1 MSGGSR
7 HLGGGIARG
16 GANPA
21 GGQRGLRRQ
30 RPEAGLGPEERRS
43 QIRTPPEVSSI
54 SRILRSKFGKGEEEE
69 AELERKEAEEG
80 DKKAKHS
87 IDGILSERGNAR
99 TRELRRE
106 IGGGSAGR
114 PGRDRTRSEP
124 GNARGAVGPPGEA
137 SVPRGLNRGDRLQP
151 GGRGHTVQCFSK
163 VRAAESLCCVGVCW
177 AGPGRGLPDTAGPA
191 SSGLPE
197 GRPGRAGLGLEVAA
211 RHRHGAGEGE
221 TKVPNELVKHLYNFC
236 SFYKEGLL
244 YTIYT
249 WR

>member
-43 QIRTPPEVSSI
+43 QIRPPPEVSSI

-106 IGGGSAGR
+106 MGGLGGEAGPRPDPVRAGKRARGGRAAGGSLCAAGPQSGGPPSAWR
-114 PGRDRTRSEP
+114 PRSH
-124 GNARGAVGPPGEA
+124 GAV
-137 SVPRGLNRGDRLQP
+137 
-151 GGRGHTVQCFSK
+151 
-163 VRAAESLCCVGVCW
+163 
-177 AGPGRGLPDTAGPA
+177 
-191 SSGLPE
+191 
-197 GRPGRAGLGLEVAA
+197 
-211 RHRHGAGEGE
+211 
-221 TKVPNELVKHLYNFC
+221 
-236 SFYKEGLL
+236 LL
-244 YTIYT
+244 
-249 WR
+249 

>member
-43 QIRTPPEVSSI
+43 QIRPPPEVSSI

-137 SVPRGLNRGDRLQP
+137 SVPRGLNRGDCLQP
-151 GGRGHTVQCFSK
+151 GGRGHTVRCFSK
-163 VRAAESLCCVGVCW
+163 VKAAESLCCVGVCW
-177 AGPGRGLPDTAGPA
+177 AGLGAAGHCRAGFVGAAGGEAGSGRARAGSGGPA
-191 SSGLPE
+191 QARRW
-197 GRPGRAGLGLEVAA
+197 GRRDKS
-211 RHRHGAGEGE
+211 
-221 TKVPNELVKHLYNFC
+221 TK
-236 SFYKEGLL
+236 
-244 YTIYT
+244 
-249 WR
+249 